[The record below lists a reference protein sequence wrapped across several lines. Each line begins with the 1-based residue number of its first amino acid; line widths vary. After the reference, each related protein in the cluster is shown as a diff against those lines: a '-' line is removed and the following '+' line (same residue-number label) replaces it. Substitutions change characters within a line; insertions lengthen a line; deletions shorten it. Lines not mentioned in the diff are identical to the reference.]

1 MTDSSTPPTTPP
13 SSPSPAMGD
22 HPSAREIV
30 GALSKIW
37 WLPLLRGIF
46 LIVLGIYALVQP
58 GITIAALAQVM
69 GFFLIFDGVI
79 AVAAGIVGEVPSRG
93 WTILR
98 GVIAVLVGIL
108 VFAHP
113 VLVAGMTT
121 VVIIYMIAF
130 SAIFSGVLEIVAA
143 IRDHREI
150 NGVGWYIF
158 SGILSIIF
166 GGLLL
171 MAPFMFGLTMVRI
184 IGVFAAIAG
193 VVMITLAFRLKGIG
207 KHLQSHVE
215 HAS

>member
-1 MTDSSTPPTTPP
+1 
-13 SSPSPAMGD
+13 MGD

-98 GVIAVLVGIL
+98 GVIAV
-108 VFAHP
+108 
-113 VLVAGMTT
+113 
-121 VVIIYMIAF
+121 
-130 SAIFSGVLEIVAA
+130 
-143 IRDHREI
+143 
-150 NGVGWYIF
+150 
-158 SGILSIIF
+158 
-166 GGLLL
+166 
-171 MAPFMFGLTMVRI
+171 
-184 IGVFAAIAG
+184 
-193 VVMITLAFRLKGIG
+193 
-207 KHLQSHVE
+207 
-215 HAS
+215 